1 MYAKSSDLGAV
12 LGTCVVDECMARAA
26 QLTASGSSLMNVLE
40 ERCLFITSSRHEH
53 CISQQ
58 SPQVVQII
66 GSQGSPENIGKT
78 GTVQLVQAR
87 KCCVTECKAYQAS
100 VSLASSSKK
109 VILR

>member
-26 QLTASGSSLMNVLE
+26 QLTASGSILMNVLE
-40 ERCLFITSSRHEH
+40 ERVLFIASCRHEH

-58 SPQVVQII
+58 SPQVVQFI
-66 GSQGSPENIGKT
+66 GSRGNPEHLGKT
-78 GTVQLVQAR
+78 GTVELVQLR
-87 KCCVTECKAYQAS
+87 KCCLTECQVYQAS
-100 VSLASSSKK
+100 VSLADSKK